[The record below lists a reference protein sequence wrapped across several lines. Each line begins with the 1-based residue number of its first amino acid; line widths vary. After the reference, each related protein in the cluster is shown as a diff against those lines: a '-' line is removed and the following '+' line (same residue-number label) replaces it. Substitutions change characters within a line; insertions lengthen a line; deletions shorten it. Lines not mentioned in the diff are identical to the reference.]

1 MLYKPYHLAVC
12 ESDMKAFV
20 KHPNN
25 ECRRKLIMQAFKE
38 NVNDQGSN
46 LECCYGCA
54 SKGETGD
61 ATVIDMSTSLSI
73 ADNTVLQSVVSR
85 TVDEEDNIFVG
96 DATRRC
102 VQRQYYICVW
112 IGELVSSLDK
122 ETVEQIVANCNYIF
136 DMQVF
141 NGQISYFYC
150 CCG

>member
-46 LECCYGCA
+46 LECCYGCG

-85 TVDEEDNIFVG
+85 TVDEEDRTFLWEMLPEDVYRDNITSVFG
-96 DATRRC
+96 
-102 VQRQYYICVW
+102 
-112 IGELVSSLDK
+112 L
-122 ETVEQIVANCNYIF
+122 ANL
-136 DMQVF
+136 
-141 NGQISYFYC
+141 
-150 CCG
+150 